1 MLSNKGI
8 IDEKIILVKNVK
20 IIPNDDET
28 EEVLNSFF
36 SNVIKTLGIPKNVY
50 FDLLKM
56 ILMTLK

>member
-1 MLSNKGI
+1 M
-8 IDEKIILVKNVK
+8 
-20 IIPNDDET
+20 IPNDDET
-28 EEVLNSFF
+28 EEALNSFF